1 MATNGLKTIL
11 AKVDENRVLLDLSF
25 EDFTNGNGK
34 YQELREYISLDASK
48 KSPAI
53 TKEKVFEFRT
63 PELMDLKG
71 VFKQAHDLIRRKQK
85 IAPKKAFYEFTK
97 LLFVKMNE
105 DKNIQDKFDAKE
117 PVQIDDFNFSGYKIE
132 RTNENWINTLFQRY
146 RDNLDNLVARGE
158 KKRIFKREEDIALL
172 PSTIKAIVKI

>member
-1 MATNGLKTIL
+1 
-11 AKVDENRVLLDLSF
+11 
-25 EDFTNGNGK
+25 
-34 YQELREYISLDASK
+34 
-48 KSPAI
+48 
-53 TKEKVFEFRT
+53 
-63 PELMDLKG
+63 MDLKG